1 MDEMNST
8 ELVAV
13 ERSPMSLMDMLADDK
28 FLGRLAKI
36 SNSSLIPQSYKGK
49 IEDVLIATD
58 MANRM
63 NMPLMSVLQNMYV
76 VQGKPSWSGKY
87 CIALINTCGLFDR
100 AHFRWLQDDKGKVI
114 GCQCWAKDKMT
125 GELLEGT
132 PITDSMVK
140 QFGWDTKSGSMWSK
154 DTMRAQMFCY
164 RAAEYF
170 LNVYAPELT
179 MGVYTVESRADIDGY
194 TPEYNDIIEGDK

>member
-1 MDEMNST
+1 MDEVQTNAIT
-8 ELVAV
+8 TV
-13 ERSPMSLMDMLADDK
+13 ERAPVSLIDMLQDDK
-28 FLGRLAKI
+28 FITRIAKI
-36 SNSSLIPQSYKGK
+36 ANSSLIPNAYKGK

-63 NMPLMSVLQNMYV
+63 NMPLMAVMQNCYV

-100 AHFRWLQDDKGKVI
+100 AHFRWLLDDKGGVH
-114 GCQCWAKDKMT
+114 GCQCWAKSKDT

-132 PITDSMVK
+132 PITDEMVK
-140 QFGWDTKSGSMWSK
+140 QFGWDSKPGSMWAK
-154 DTMRAQMFCY
+154 ADMRKQMFCY

-170 LNVYAPELT
+170 LNIFAPELT
-179 MGVYTVESRADIDGY
+179 MGIYSVESNADINGY
-194 TPEYNDIIEGDK
+194 TDDYVEIIEDDK